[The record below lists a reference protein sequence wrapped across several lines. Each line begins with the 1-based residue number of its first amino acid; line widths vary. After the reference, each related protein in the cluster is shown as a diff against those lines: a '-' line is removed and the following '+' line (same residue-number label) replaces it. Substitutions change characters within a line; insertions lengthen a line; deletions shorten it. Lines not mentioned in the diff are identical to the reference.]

1 VRVLVVNAG
10 SSSLK
15 VDIIEDGEAVESR
28 DGLPAVAPMV
38 DAVGT
43 ASCTAGRTSSSPW

>member
-15 VDIIEDGEAVESR
+15 LTLLACAREGDEQDTTLASQELEAPHAQVDPDQLRAAL
-28 DGLPAVAPMV
+28 D
-38 DAVGT
+38 
-43 ASCTAGRTSSSPW
+43 